1 VEEVHLVYYY
11 AEDVE
16 VFVYFAGDE
25 VAAGGVHGV
34 EGCYFGEVGC
44 VIKSLVLFP

>member
-1 VEEVHLVYYY
+1 MHLVYYY

-16 VFVYFAGDE
+16 VFDYFAGDE

-34 EGCYFGEVGC
+34 ECCNFWEGGC